1 MVKGKVRPT
10 CCLSYSEGAETKPKS
25 ASYTCECGTTFK
37 GLKAWRELHNEVRDL
52 HTFGS
57 GPDRPLPPFPGK
69 ASFSR
74 QTPAFLAA
82 RAKAIER

>member
-37 GLKAWRELHNEVRDL
+37 GLKAWREHMVARSQLRKRKPL
-52 HTFGS
+52 LRYAGS
-57 GPDRPLPPFPGK
+57 
-69 ASFSR
+69 S
-74 QTPAFLAA
+74 TA
-82 RAKAIER
+82 RARGVPSRGAR